1 VKSRSLFLVI
11 VASLSGLAAA
21 AASAYFF
28 RWWGALYSAI
38 PFLASLL
45 GALLALTGLIKAL
58 VAKIKRKPGLTTI
71 ERYLLLLSLF
81 LLFQWAYFPMAATIF
96 DWEIERAQSFAEA
109 LIPVLETYKS
119 QHGAYPDDL
128 SLVLPPDASPP
139 SLLRLSAT
147 QPFEFDNRTFY
158 RRRGATYGFQ
168 FYAPDGFIGYSYEY
182 CCGAHG
188 KWTIT
193 D

>member
-1 VKSRSLFLVI
+1 MVI
-11 VASLSGLAAA
+11 VASLAGLVAAG
-21 AASAYFF
+21 ASAYFF

-45 GALLALTGLIKAL
+45 GALLALTVLLKAL
-58 VAKIKRKPGLTTI
+58 VAKIRRKPGLTTI

-81 LLFQWAYFPMAATIF
+81 LLSQWAYFPMAATIF
-96 DWEIERAQSFAEA
+96 DWEIERAQAFAEA
-109 LIPVLETYKS
+109 AIPALETYKN
-119 QHGAYPDDL
+119 QHGAYPDEL
-128 SLVLPPDASPP
+128 SLVLPPEASPP

-147 QPFEFDNRTFY
+147 QPFEFDNRAFY
-158 RRRGATYGFQ
+158 RLRGATYGFQ
-168 FYAPDGFIGYSYEY
+168 FYVPDGFIGYSYEY

>member
-1 VKSRSLFLVI
+1 MKSRTPFLASVTSLTGLV
-11 VASLSGLAAA
+11 AAT
-21 AASAYFF
+21 ASAYFF

-38 PFLASLL
+38 PFLAGLL
-45 GALLALTGLIKAL
+45 GALLALIVLVKAL
-58 VAKIKRKPGLTTI
+58 TARIKRKPGLTTI
-71 ERYLLLLSLF
+71 ERYLLLVGLF
-81 LLFQWAYFPMAATIF
+81 LLSQFAYFPIASTIF

-109 LIPVLETYKS
+109 LIPALETYKN

-128 SLVLPPDASPP
+128 SLLLPPDTSAP

-147 QPFEFDNRTFY
+147 QPFEFDNRAFY
-158 RRRGATYGFQ
+158 RQRGTTYGFQ
-168 FYAPDGFIGYSYEY
+168 FYVPDGFIGYSYEY

-188 KWTIT
+188 KWTVT